1 MREGQIARVVGREKN
16 RQWRRNYRDGER
28 QKRMKQRV
36 SFFDRFSAGVGYF
49 LPLCHRQKNVS
60 VCERVCVCARA
71 CVCVGMRNQN
81 LLCDLTDSCGSN
93 TKTVFSKT
101 LCIYFFVCVRE
112 RDRETERERER
123 GEREHLVT

>member
-16 RQWRRNYRDGER
+16 RQWRRNYGDGGR
-28 QKRMKQRV
+28 QKRMEQRV

-49 LPLCHRQKNVS
+49 LPLCHRQENV
-60 VCERVCVCARA
+60 VCVRVCVCVR
-71 CVCVGMRNQN
+71 MRNQN

-101 LCIYFFVCVRE
+101 LCIYFFVCV
-112 RDRETERERER
+112 
-123 GEREHLVT
+123 